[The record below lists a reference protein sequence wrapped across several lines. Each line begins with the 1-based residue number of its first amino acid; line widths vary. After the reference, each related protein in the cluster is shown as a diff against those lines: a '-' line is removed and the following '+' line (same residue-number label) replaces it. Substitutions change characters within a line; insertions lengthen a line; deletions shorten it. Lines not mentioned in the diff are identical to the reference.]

1 MSRLDSHRHKAKPLS
16 RADVDVLCEEL
27 RLKDVGYA
35 QNLDTTQSNFLKTN
49 PRIKNWKDF
58 ETVENMK
65 RVMIGLH
72 DRSEIVIIDEDEI
85 AERERET
92 AKRMK
97 KIRNNDNHF

>member
-1 MSRLDSHRHKAKPLS
+1 MPRIDAHRHKAKPLS
-16 RADVDVLCEEL
+16 KIEINALCEEL

-35 QNLDTTQSNFLKTN
+35 LNLDNIQSNFFKTN